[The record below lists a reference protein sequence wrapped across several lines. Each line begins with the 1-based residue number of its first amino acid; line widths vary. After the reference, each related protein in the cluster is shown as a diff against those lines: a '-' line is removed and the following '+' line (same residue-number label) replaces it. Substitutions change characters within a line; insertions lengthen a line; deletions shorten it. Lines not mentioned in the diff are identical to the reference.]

1 MLIGRYDYAIDDKGR
16 LNFPAKFRE
25 DMGKSFVVTCWL
37 DGCLA
42 AFPESEWDRV
52 TSLLREKSMVRAR
65 DVQRYLYASAVEATP
80 DKQGRILI
88 PQHLRK
94 AASLEKDVTIIGVG
108 GRVEIWDTA
117 AWEAYDEQ
125 LRNGPIADAMEE
137 LDF

>member
-65 DVQRYLYASAVEATP
+65 DVQRYLYASAVEAAP

-117 AWEAYDEQ
+117 AWEAHDEQ
-125 LRNGPIADAMEE
+125 LRNGPIADAMAV

>member
-65 DVQRYLYASAVEATP
+65 DVQRYLYASAVEAAP

-117 AWEAYDEQ
+117 AWEAHDEQ